1 MEALGEQ
8 TRQLLCIQYSFL
20 QIHQNMSFQKMY
32 LMLFATNIF
41 GGKIVEHF
49 DPQRVPKIFYFGVHT
64 TCKGSLKLSLNPESS
79 LAPSPAIFD
88 YAGDFLTTKNW
99 CKRRDFREKPF
110 LWFELELERVHSA
123 HKAFLLALIRS
134 GKINTENLL
143 KVLAEVKQS
152 GSAIDTEC
160 IYCKYS

>member
-1 MEALGEQ
+1 MFLRIRLEALGEQ

-20 QIHQNMSFQKMY
+20 QIHQNLSFQKMY
-32 LMLFATNIF
+32 LMLFATNIY
-41 GGKIVEHF
+41 GGKFVEHF

-64 TCKGSLKLSLNPESS
+64 TCKGSLKFSLNPESS

-110 LWFELELERVHSA
+110 LWFELELSFLSTRC
-123 HKAFLLALIRS
+123 KTFFLLYKKNPS
-134 GKINTENLL
+134 HLL
-143 KVLAEVKQS
+143 LS
-152 GSAIDTEC
+152 
-160 IYCKYS
+160 